1 MSENMNT
8 KSGKKT
14 SSISSKQPSLEKSAR
29 QRIIDTAR
37 YHFFSF
43 GFRAVTMDDIA
54 AELRMSKK
62 TLYAHFRNKVELLQA
77 VILDKQQSVESDLER
92 ITSQPSSDFPDGIKQ
107 FLAKMQQHLGEIR
120 PPFIRDIQREAPEI
134 FALVDIRRRHIIH
147 RYFSKILTQG
157 RKAGII
163 RKDIPIRLMIEIWLG
178 VVQAMM
184 NPEKLIELGL
194 TPKAGFSAIISVVL
208 EGLMTPEGRSKL

>member
-1 MSENMNT
+1 M
-8 KSGKKT
+8 KSAKKT
-14 SSISSKQPSLEKSAR
+14 SSTSSEQLPSEKSTR
-29 QRIIDTAR
+29 QRIISAAR

-54 AELRMSKK
+54 AELRISKK
-62 TLYAHFRNKVELLQA
+62 TLYTHFRNKSELLQA
-77 VILDKQQSVESDLER
+77 TILDKQQSVESDLDR
-92 ITSQPSSDFPDGIKQ
+92 ITSESSSDFPAGIKQ

-120 PPFIRDIQREAPEI
+120 PPFIRDIQRDAPEI
-134 FALVDIRRRHIIH
+134 FALVDIRRRDLIH
-147 RYFSKILTQG
+147 RYFTKILSQG

-178 VVQAMM
+178 VVQTMM
-184 NPEKLIELGL
+184 NPEKLIELDL
-194 TPKAGFSAIISVVL
+194 TPKAGFSAIISVIL